1 MRSAIKDFKKVDLSR
16 KIKQQLIKTLSNLVV
31 MARYPNRKNLSS
43 KTSLRMK
50 YNPKKLLEVRIKSR
64 TKMLRPS

>member
-1 MRSAIKDFKKVDLSR
+1 MRSAITDFKKVDLSR

-31 MARYPNRKNLSS
+31 MARYPNRKNLLS